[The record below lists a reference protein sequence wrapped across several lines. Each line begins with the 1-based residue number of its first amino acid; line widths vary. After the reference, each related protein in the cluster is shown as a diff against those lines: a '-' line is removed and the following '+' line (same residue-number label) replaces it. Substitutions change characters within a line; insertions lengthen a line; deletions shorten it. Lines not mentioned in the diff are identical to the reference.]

1 MDETVIANLGYLA
14 EEESLR
20 EKVRLS
26 EKHLDDLE
34 RDLRAIDSELEA
46 LQKKTHRYEVL
57 AQVCRSLEELE
68 DVGGTNLFWDGQS
81 GPENPAEHLSNA
93 RRKID
98 EFAAE
103 IARVE
108 DRRLSICDDVDDQN
122 TDLDYLHYGIRDVI
136 EQQESIRIEWLV
148 DRDADKLP
156 PRSMVMPWARGFE
169 EDRRFRKSVAASL
182 LLCLAASM
190 LFRIVDLPIL
200 DRSAVIQLPER
211 IARLVRE
218 ERTPPPPAPIAE
230 PIIQDE
236 ELPEPEPQPE
246 PEQEPEPAPQLVE
259 ELIPEALREPTE
271 EPVVAEVQKVDTR
284 EQVKSKGI
292 LAFRESFASRATIRP
307 AAQLGSQ
314 ARISNAGENAIGRP
328 TRSMVTTSAPGSSGG
343 INLAAISRDVGGGGQ
358 GIEGVQLGQVA
369 SSIGGGEGPA
379 RPFSGGVSAGRTD
392 EEIQIVFDRYKAALY
407 RLYNRELRRDPTLRG
422 QLVLRL
428 TIEPDGSVSMCQ
440 IQSTDMDA
448 AVLAERVVARVRNF
462 DFGAKEDIVAITI
475 VYPIDFLP
483 SA

>member
-1 MDETVIANLGYLA
+1 MDKTVIANLRYIA
-14 EEESLR
+14 EEEALR
-20 EKVRLS
+20 EKVQLS
-26 EKHLDDLE
+26 EKLLDDLE
-34 RDLRAIDSELEA
+34 RDLEAIDSEFEA
-46 LQKKTHRYEVL
+46 LEKKHRQYDIL
-57 AQVCRSLEELE
+57 SQVCRSLEELD
-68 DVGGTNLFWDGQS
+68 DVGGANLFWDEQS
-81 GPENPAEHLSNA
+81 GLGNPVEHLRNA

-108 DRRLSICDDVDDQN
+108 DRRLLISDDIDDQN
-122 TDLDYLHYGIRDVI
+122 TDLDYLHYDLRDVI

-148 DRDADKLP
+148 DREADKLP

-200 DRSAVIQLPER
+200 ERSAVIELPER

-218 ERTPPPPAPIAE
+218 ERTPPPAPTPIAE
-230 PIIQDE
+230 PIIPDE
-236 ELPEPEPQPE
+236 ELPEPEPE

-259 ELIPEALREPTE
+259 ELIPEALPKPTE

-343 INLAAISRDVGGGGQ
+343 INLAAISRDVGGGGP

-379 RPFSGGVSAGRTD
+379 RPFSSGVSAGRTD

-440 IQSTDMDA
+440 IQSSDMDA